1 MHNVHTSP
9 LDLRRAAA
17 AFSLLGRLGLL
28 SLGARKPLIRRV
40 PFESCA
46 ALVVSPPLAGR
57 CAPLPAACAMPPK
70 PLSKLS
76 KQPGAAPDSVMD
88 CGCFGGGSSSS
99 KRKAK
104 ARAPPVTMRKKSK
117 GPVSDSTAVRMVRA
131 VSSMFVFKNPAA
143 EKAAREA
150 DAGVAVNPAAAAMAA
165 AAASGR

>member
-1 MHNVHTSP
+1 
-9 LDLRRAAA
+9 
-17 AFSLLGRLGLL
+17 
-28 SLGARKPLIRRV
+28 
-40 PFESCA
+40 
-46 ALVVSPPLAGR
+46 
-57 CAPLPAACAMPPK
+57 MPPK

-76 KQPGAAPDSVMD
+76 KQPNAAPDSWLD
-88 CGCFGGGSSSS
+88 CGCFGGSSAS
-99 KRKAK
+99 KKKAK
-104 ARAPPVTMRKKSK
+104 ARAPPANMRKKSK